1 MYRPLISVLP
11 RFSRLSISSKYIPS
25 SQGDLS
31 ILCETPAMGHPVCGF
46 SHSLPRAGIYFYN
59 LPCPL
64 QVPFRG
70 AGFDSIAF
78 LPFLFNC
85 MCIFLNSYL
94 YQESCQFQFIF
105 SEDCSTYRSIPL
117 CVFVGE
123 VELHVFLL
131 HHLFFPLRLHFLEDF
146 LLHLFHPSSY
156 HLGIHGLFFSNVC
169 LITSVSFL

>member
-1 MYRPLISVLP
+1 
-11 RFSRLSISSKYIPS
+11 
-25 SQGDLS
+25 
-31 ILCETPAMGHPVCGF
+31 MGHPVCGF

-64 QVPFRG
+64 SPFPG
-70 AGFDSIAF
+70 GTGFDSIAF
-78 LPFLFNC
+78 LPFLLNC

-94 YQESCQFQFIF
+94 YRSLASFQFIF

-131 HHLFFPLRLHFLEDF
+131 HHLFFPPKTSFF
-146 LLHLFHPSSY
+146 WKISSSFASSSSY
-156 HLGIHGLFFSNVC
+156 HLGIHGLFKKC
-169 LITSVSFL
+169 LLNHLCKKFFYQVFLKFLM